1 MEHAAR
7 NSRKSIHTAMPKLLT
22 LFAVSAL
29 LVNAQSPA
37 APDELHRTIASLD
50 TALFDAYNTCQPEK
64 FASFLADDLE
74 FYHDQT
80 GLSRGAQSTVD
91 AIKKNICG
99 KVRRDLV
106 AGTLKVYPLN
116 NYGAV
121 QVGIH
126 RFCDPKLGKCGEGS
140 GEARFVHLWQNKDG
154 AWKLTRIISYD
165 HCSGCVPSADAKPR
179 P

>member
-1 MEHAAR
+1 MR
-7 NSRKSIHTAMPKLLT
+7 RLLT
-22 LFAVSAL
+22 LLAVSAL
-29 LVNAQSPA
+29 SVNAQTPA
-37 APDELHRTIASLD
+37 PSDELPRTIAALD
-50 TALFDAYNTCQPEK
+50 AALFDAYNTCQPEK
-64 FASFLADDLE
+64 FAAFLADDLE

-80 GLSRGAQSTVD
+80 GLSRGSQSTVD

-106 AGTLKVYPLN
+106 EGTMKVYPLK

-121 QVGIH
+121 QAGSH
-126 RFCDPKLGKCGEGS
+126 RFCDPKLAKCGAGS
-140 GEARFVHLWQNKDG
+140 GEARFVHLWQNTSG

-165 HCSGCVPSADAKPR
+165 HCSNCVPSADAKPR